1 MSSIYDG
8 QFRGSV
14 LVVGKTGCSKTT
26 VLQKLRIDNFFGKIV
41 KTGWVSGIE
50 IDEKI
55 KAKIQSCLDNEVEIN
70 ISNKPDKLDLLLE
83 NFKLRT
89 RDLIDDDVN
98 LNNSVFG
105 ENKKNL
111 IVMDDRPIVMDD
123 VSRVAHISKKFANF

>member
-70 ISNKPDKLDLLLE
+70 ISKKPDKLDLLLE

>member
-111 IVMDDRPIVMDD
+111 IVMDDHPIVMDD

>member
-111 IVMDDRPIVMDD
+111 IVMDDHPIVMDD
-123 VSRVAHISKKFANF
+123 VSRVAYISKKFANF

>member
-26 VLQKLRIDNFFGKIV
+26 VLQKPRIDNFFGKIV

-50 IDEKI
+50 IDEKR

-70 ISNKPDKLDLLLE
+70 ITNKPDKLDLLLE

-111 IVMDDRPIVMDD
+111 IVMDDRPIVMDN
-123 VSRVAHISKKFANF
+123 VSGVADISKKFANF

>member
-123 VSRVAHISKKFANF
+123 VSRVAHISKEFANF